1 MKKVAILSLFMI
13 PAILLASSGEGEAS
27 RYFAQTGRESDFIP
41 RIVNFTIFAGV
52 LYYLLANPI
61 KNFFKG
67 RSDKIEAQLADI
79 QKRLQDAKNA
89 QKEAQS
95 HLENSEN
102 RAEEI
107 IADAKA
113 EAIYLSEK
121 IALDN
126 QNELAM
132 LDKQYEE
139 KISLMKRKSIRAV
152 INEVLSENITNND
165 IILDE
170 KKVVDII
177 SRKVA

>member
-1 MKKVAILSLFMI
+1 MKKLALLSLFMI
-13 PAILLASSGEGEAS
+13 PAMLLASSGEGETS
-27 RYFAQTGRESDFIP
+27 RYLAQTGRENDFIP

-67 RSDKIEAQLADI
+67 RSQGIEAQLAEI
-79 QKRLQDAKNA
+79 QKRLQDAKDE

-95 HLENSEN
+95 RLENSEN

-113 EAIYLSEK
+113 EAVYLSEK
-121 IALDN
+121 IALDS
-126 QNELAM
+126 QNELSM
-132 LDKQYEE
+132 MDKQFDE
-139 KISLMKRKSIRAV
+139 KLSLMQRKSARAV
-152 INEVLSENITNND
+152 IDEVLNDNITNSD

-170 KKVVDII
+170 KRVIDII
-177 SRKVA
+177 SKKVA